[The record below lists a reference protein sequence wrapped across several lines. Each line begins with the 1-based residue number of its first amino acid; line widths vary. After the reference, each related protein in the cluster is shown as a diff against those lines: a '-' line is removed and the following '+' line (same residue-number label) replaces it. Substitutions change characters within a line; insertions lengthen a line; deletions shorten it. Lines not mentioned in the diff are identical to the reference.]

1 MSDLIQL
8 TDAEVDLVSGGD
20 QSNAAEVVQVA
31 ENSGDAVAI
40 GSGATAVA
48 AAFNVSVL
56 RQSNSV
62 SIRRGRG

>member
-31 ENSGDAVAI
+31 ENSGDAIAI
-40 GSGATAVA
+40 GSGALAVA
-48 AAFNVSVL
+48 AAVNVSLL
-56 RQSNSV
+56 RQSNSI
-62 SIRRGRG
+62 SIRRR

>member
-56 RQSNSV
+56 RQSNSI
-62 SIRRGRG
+62 SIRRGRR